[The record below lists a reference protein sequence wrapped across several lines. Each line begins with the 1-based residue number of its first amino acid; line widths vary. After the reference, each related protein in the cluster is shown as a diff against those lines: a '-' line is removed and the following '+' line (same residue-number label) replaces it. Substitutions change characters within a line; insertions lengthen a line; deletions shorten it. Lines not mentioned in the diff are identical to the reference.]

1 MKTQN
6 LIKIVTV
13 SAVGI
18 LFSTALNASSVYATK
33 MTNLMDKTGNTIG
46 TLTPGTR
53 LDVIKKSGKKSKVR
67 LNGWSAF
74 GAETVI
80 FKKVG
85 KRIILGIL
93 DETVTS
99 KVKQGKTKTD
109 EFESIWNESSFTA
122 WVETSALTK
131 SQEKIWNKADGLFKQ
146 RCGGCHQPHPPHEF
160 TANQWP
166 NIVKAM
172 KDRAGLTSD
181 DQWLLTKFMQEHAK
195 DMH

>member
-6 LIKIVTV
+6 FIKLVTV
-13 SAVGI
+13 SAAGI
-18 LFSTALNASSVYATK
+18 LFSTALNASSSYVVK
-33 MTNLMDKTGNTIG
+33 MTTLMDKSGNSVG
-46 TLTPGTR
+46 SLTPGTK
-53 LDVIKKSGKKSKVR
+53 LDVIKNSGKNSKVR
-67 LNGWSAF
+67 VSGWSAF

-80 FKKVG
+80 FKQVG

-93 DETVTS
+93 DESVIS
-99 KVKQGKTKTD
+99 EVKKGKTETD

-122 WVETSALTK
+122 WVDSSSLTN
-131 SQEKIWNKADGLFKQ
+131 SQDKIWNEADNLFKQ
-146 RCGGCHQPHPPHEF
+146 RCGGCHQAHPPHEF

>member
-13 SAVGI
+13 STVGI
-18 LFSTALNASSVYATK
+18 LFSTALNASSTYATK
-33 MTNLMDKTGNTIG
+33 MTDLMSKDGRTVG
-46 TLTPGTR
+46 TLTPGTK
-53 LDVIKKSGKKSKVR
+53 LDVIKKSGKKTKVR
-67 LNGWSAF
+67 VSGWSAF

-80 FKKVG
+80 FKQVG

-93 DETVTS
+93 DESIIS
-99 KVKQGKTKTD
+99 KVKKGKSKTD
-109 EFESIWNESSFTA
+109 EFESTWNQSSFTG
-122 WVETSALTK
+122 WVKTSNLNN
-131 SQEKIWNKADGLFKQ
+131 SQEKIWNKADTLFKQ
-146 RCGGCHQPHPPHEF
+146 RCGGCHQPHPAHEF

-181 DQWLLTKFMQEHAK
+181 DQWLLTKFMQNHAK
-195 DMH
+195 DMK